1 MAPLPASKPPRDAS
15 NTFVFMDENDEIHA
29 YRFSR
34 EDKSVN
40 KESDSGTVFFP
51 VEISLYAPSEYEGV
65 YLFHE
70 QTQNEIKLPYL
81 PSISW
86 KLPEGKYK
94 LYIIVNNERFPPDL
108 NGVFEVGAELN
119 EFQNKLSVECRFK
132 ESILTWFS
140 AFNAEVFEEE
150 DFVYSINNDIY
161 KEDILKYKDK
171 NTDHPPEVAIRKKNH
186 PEPETLIRVTLN
198 LGIPDEVYGS
208 LFKGFGFIIH
218 RGNDKKSDRLSMD
231 DLKQLSMRPGEYAIE
246 KFNLTDTAFVPW
258 DGEPMP
264 FTISETN
271 KNIDLGFTYEDALRL
286 TGHFLLVQDGEPLIL
301 RNVNGLEEDP
311 NVLSIEDLLSH
322 ADEVRMY
329 DAYMDWNEDVDIM
342 MQDEEV
348 QIYLNGNKIEKKR
361 GLLNLSRGEYTTVIK
376 VESTGWKEEIQS
388 QPISLPAEGAA
399 NKFTFDSVQLN
410 DIQVKLAEEKVE
422 PEWLFEYK
430 TEYYKVGIGEDQN
443 PKTIQINK
451 AKFDEV
457 LEKQDTE
464 KESPI
469 FLSINYSPD
478 LDIPE
483 GLIIKVTPVKT
494 GELKKPLSAG
504 EVLIGQGKLSPDH
517 NVMEES
523 VNVYSKSNEHV
534 ENTAPTQKGI
544 EDTQKS
550 GPMEATVSGGRG
562 LPIMS
567 IYLMNKIES
576 LNIELVIPNGGVTK
590 PFTFLLD
597 NKSPNTPVS
606 VTFTNLRKIIK
617 DLSRDANEFI
627 LKATDENERI
637 IPIDTPTDDRS
648 HIYALLRDGTYILEA
663 VNGEADPMKKAFTI
677 ENGIVT
683 VIPEDDNNTSA
694 LE

>member
-1 MAPLPASKPPRDAS
+1 MTPSPAEEPPRDVS
-15 NTFVFMDENDEIHA
+15 NSFVYIDYDGKPYEIDEYGKRVELSN
-29 YRFSR
+29 
-34 EDKSVN
+34 
-40 KESDSGTVFFP
+40 ESMTDLGSLFP
-51 VEISLYAPSEYEGV
+51 VHISLNVLPV
-65 YLFHE
+65 YQGFYLSHE
-70 QTQNEIKLPYL
+70 TTKKVIELPNNQD
-81 PSISW
+81 ISL

-94 LYIIVNNERFPPDL
+94 LYMKVHDEVFLPKLPKDGEFEVIAESNNVVCEFEDGLLGWFSDL
-108 NGVFEVGAELN
+108 NLE
-119 EFQNKLSVECRFK
+119 
-132 ESILTWFS
+132 
-140 AFNAEVFEEE
+140 AFRDE
-150 DFVYSINNDIY
+150 DFVYAIGKLIY
-161 KEDILKYKDK
+161 KETTPKPGYKIDDTDLK
-171 NTDHPPEVAIRKKNH
+171 VVIRKKNH
-186 PEPETLIRVTLN
+186 PETESLISVNFN
-198 LGIPDEVYGS
+198 LGIPASMYGS
-208 LFKGFGFIIH
+208 LFNGFEFII
-218 RGNDKKSDRLSMD
+218 RSLSEKQSINLTID
-231 DLKQLSMRPGEYAIE
+231 DLNQLSMRPGVYILAKRDLDDRSI
-246 KFNLTDTAFVPW
+246 DPW
-258 DGEPMP
+258 DGNRIT
-264 FTISETN
+264 FSISE
-271 KNIDLGFTYEDALRL
+271 KSKSIDLGISYED
-286 TGHFLLVQDGEPLIL
+286 
-301 RNVNGLEEDP
+301 
-311 NVLSIEDLLSH
+311 VLSITGNFLLIQENETQIHPEANRMTGDYYSLKEEQKSDLINH
-322 ADEVRMY
+322 VAEIQMF

-361 GLLNLSRGEYTTVIK
+361 GLLKLSRGEYTIVIK
-376 VESTGWKEEIQS
+376 AESTGWKEKIQS
-388 QPISLPAEGAA
+388 QPISLPAEGAS
-399 NKFTFDSVQLN
+399 NKFTFDNVQLN
-410 DIQVKLAEEKVE
+410 DIHVKLAEEKVE

-430 TEYYKVGIGEDQN
+430 TEYYKVGIGADQN
-443 PKTIQINK
+443 SKTIQINK

-457 LEKQDTE
+457 LEKQGTE
-464 KESPI
+464 KESPV

-504 EVLIGQGKLSPDH
+504 EVLIGQGKLLPDY

-523 VNVYSKSNEHV
+523 VNVYGKSNEHL
-534 ENTAPTQKGI
+534 ENTAPTQEGI

-550 GPMEATVSGGRG
+550 SPMEATVSGGRG

-576 LNIELVIPNGGVTK
+576 LSIELVIPNGGVTK

-627 LKATDENERI
+627 LKAKDENERI

-648 HIYALLRDGTYILEA
+648 HMYALLQDGKYTLEA
-663 VNGEADPMKKAFTI
+663 VNGEADPVKKDFTI

-683 VIPEDDNNTSA
+683 VTPEDDNNSSA